1 VDNWAHA
8 VPPGAATR
16 HGKGMVYD
24 VCTMERTNIYLA
36 DREVAALRMLSRR
49 TGRPVAALVREA
61 VDAWL
66 DAQGVHVVAED
77 EWTRRFAELLGR
89 RGRLAVAEG
98 WTEEGIAPDVARAVS
113 EVRRSRAAGRR

>member
-1 VDNWAHA
+1 
-8 VPPGAATR
+8 
-16 HGKGMVYD
+16 
-24 VCTMERTNIYLA
+24 MERTNIYL
-36 DREVAALRMLSRR
+36 DEREVAALRMLSRR

-66 DAQGVHVVAED
+66 DARGVRVVAED

-89 RGRLAVAEG
+89 RGRLAAAEG
-98 WTEEGIAPDVARAVS
+98 WSDEQVAPDIARAVA

>member
-1 VDNWAHA
+1 
-8 VPPGAATR
+8 
-16 HGKGMVYD
+16 
-24 VCTMERTNIYLA
+24 MERTNIYLA
-36 DREVAALRMLSRR
+36 EHEVAALRMISRR

-66 DAQGVHVVAED
+66 DAQGIRVVGED
-77 EWTRRFAELLGR
+77 RVDPQVRRAARR
-89 RGRLAVAEG
+89 RGRLAAAEG

>member
-1 VDNWAHA
+1 MPDS
-8 VPPGAATR
+8 GRSRGSCAASAITVA
-16 HGKGMVYD
+16 VYD
-24 VCTMERTNIYLA
+24 VCIMERTNIYL
-36 DREVAALRMLSRR
+36 DEQEVAALRMLSRR

-66 DAQGVHVVAED
+66 DARGVRVISED

-89 RGRLAVAEG
+89 RGRLAAAEG
-98 WTEEGIAPDVARAVS
+98 WSEEQVAPAIARAVA

>member
-1 VDNWAHA
+1 
-8 VPPGAATR
+8 
-16 HGKGMVYD
+16 VYD

-36 DREVAALRMLSRR
+36 EHEVAALRLISRR

-66 DAQGVHVVAED
+66 DAQGVRVVGED
-77 EWTRRFAELLGR
+77 EWNRRFGELLGR
-89 RGRLAVAEG
+89 RGRLAAAEG